1 MYPQKIIA
9 FLCLLV
15 LPLVIQ
21 AQEIALTFDDA
32 PRGDGLLYTGL
43 KRSEILLKKLEQ
55 YNVPQVAFFCTPGN
69 KDAVSLLRLKKYG
82 QAGHIIANHSYTH
95 PQIADVGVDEYIL
108 DIKKADTALN
118 KLPGFR
124 PWFRFPYL
132 NEGREESTRDRIREA
147 LKEMGYIN
155 GYVTVDNYDWYLES
169 MYQQALKEHKKIN
182 YDLLKDLYIEH
193 IWESIRFYQ
202 NIALKTLK
210 RSPKHVLLLHE
221 NDLAALFLDDLISFL
236 RGEGWTIISPEE
248 AYQDPIANHI
258 PDVLM
263 NGQGRVAAIARER
276 GVAPRELVQESEDEQ
291 YLEEYFMK
299 RKVFR

>member
-1 MYPQKIIA
+1 MILGRFPIIIT
-9 FLCLLV
+9 FLLLSTGV
-15 LPLVIQ
+15 S

-32 PRGDGLLYTGL
+32 PRGDGKLYTGL

-55 YNVPQVAFFCTPGN
+55 YNVPQVGFFCVPGN
-69 KDAVSLLRLKKYG
+69 KDAVGILRLKMYG

-95 PQIADVGVDEYIL
+95 PQIAEVGVDEYIL

-118 KLPGFR
+118 KMPGFR

-132 NEGREESTRDRIREA
+132 NEGRSEEIRDKIRDS
-147 LKEMGYIN
+147 LKEMGYMN
-155 GYVTVDNYDWYLES
+155 GYVTVDNYDWYLEY
-169 MYQQALKEHKKIN
+169 MYQQALKQNKKIN

-193 IWESIRFYQ
+193 IWESIQFYH

-236 RGEGWTIISPEE
+236 RGEGWVIISPEE
-248 AYQDPIANHI
+248 AYTDPIAEHI

-263 NGQGRVAAIARER
+263 NGQGRVAAIAREQ
-276 GVAPRELVQESEDEQ
+276 GMEGRELVQKSEDEQ
-291 YLEEYFMK
+291 YLEAYFAK

>member
-1 MYPQKIIA
+1 MILSRLPIIIT
-9 FLCLLV
+9 LL
-15 LPLVIQ
+15 LLSTVIS

-32 PRGDGLLYTGL
+32 PRGDGRLYTGL

-55 YNVPQVAFFCTPGN
+55 YNVPQVGFFCVPGN
-69 KDAVSLLRLKKYG
+69 KDDVGILRLRMYG

-95 PQIADVGVDEYIL
+95 PQIADVGVEEYIL

-118 KLPGFR
+118 KMPGFR
-124 PWFRFPYL
+124 AWFRFPYL
-132 NEGREESTRDRIREA
+132 NEGRSEETRDKIRDS

-155 GYVTVDNYDWYLES
+155 GYVTVDNYDWYLEY
-169 MYQQALKEHKKIN
+169 MYQQALKQNKKIN

-193 IWESIRFYQ
+193 IWESIQFYH
-202 NIALKTLK
+202 NIALKTLR

-236 RGEGWTIISPEE
+236 RGEGWVIISPEE
-248 AYQDPIANHI
+248 AYKDPIAEQI
-258 PDVLM
+258 PNVLM
-263 NGQGRVAAIARER
+263 NGQGRVAAIAREQ
-276 GVAPRELVQESEDEQ
+276 GMEPRDLVQKSEDEQ
-291 YLEEYFMK
+291 YLEAYFAK

>member
-1 MYPQKIIA
+1 MIFGRFPIIIT
-9 FLCLLV
+9 LLLLSTGV
-15 LPLVIQ
+15 S

-32 PRGDGLLYTGL
+32 PRGDGKLYTGL

-55 YNVPQVAFFCTPGN
+55 YNVPQVGFFCVPGN
-69 KDAVSLLRLKKYG
+69 KDAVGILRLKMYG

-95 PQIADVGVDEYIL
+95 PQIAEVGVDEYIL

-118 KLPGFR
+118 KMPGFR

-132 NEGREESTRDRIREA
+132 NEGRSEEIRDKIRDS
-147 LKEMGYIN
+147 LKEMGYMN
-155 GYVTVDNYDWYLES
+155 GYVTVDNYDWYLEY
-169 MYQQALKEHKKIN
+169 MYQQALKQNKKIN

-193 IWESIRFYQ
+193 IWESIQFYH

-236 RGEGWTIISPEE
+236 RGEGWVIISPEE
-248 AYQDPIANHI
+248 AYTDPIAEHI

-263 NGQGRVAAIARER
+263 NGQGRVAAIAREQGMESR
-276 GVAPRELVQESEDEQ
+276 DLVQKSEDEQ
-291 YLEEYFMK
+291 YLEAYFAK